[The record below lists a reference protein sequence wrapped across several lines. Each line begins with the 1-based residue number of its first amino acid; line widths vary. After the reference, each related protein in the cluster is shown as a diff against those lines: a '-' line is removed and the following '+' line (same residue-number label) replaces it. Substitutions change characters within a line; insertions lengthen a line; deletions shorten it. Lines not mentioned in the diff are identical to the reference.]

1 MSPRNHPDLW
11 GNKKIRF
18 TDEGGLAVRLTNKTG
33 AASVKGTLVD
43 PHATVNNAVA
53 LVPVNAPDIIGV
65 MYDNGVA
72 DGAECWVVI
81 SGIADVMFVG
91 NTTAGH
97 FARMTVTADTGDQ
110 AGYAIS
116 EAVPTSPFATDKH
129 FQEIGHVLEARTGS
143 GLAKVCLHFN

>member
-18 TDEGGLAVRLTNKTG
+18 TNEGGLAVRLTNKTG
-33 AASVKGTLVD
+33 AVSVKGTLVD
-43 PHATVNNAVA
+43 AHTTINNAFK
-53 LVPVNAPDIIGV
+53 LVPVNEPDCIGAV
-65 MYDNGVA
+65 YDSGVA
-72 DGAECWVVI
+72 DGSECWVVV

-97 FARMTVTADTGDQ
+97 FARVTVTADTGDQ

-143 GLAKVCLHFN
+143 GLAKVILHFN